1 MNSEFVSV
9 LAILQNGDL
18 AGALSFNHT
27 IQIWNSTDGS
37 LKQTL
42 KSHTYFIVCLAVLH
56 NGNLVSGSYDK
67 TVKIWSKSGLERT
80 LARHTDRVRCLA
92 VLANTDF
99 ASGSSDKTI
108 IIWSSSG
115 EYIRTL
121 SGQDAS
127 VVSLAVLPSG
137 ELASGSSNETIII
150 WDRDGSLKKS
160 VSAHSNSVTSLV
172 VLDNGLLASGSFD
185 KHVKI
190 WDETGRL
197 IYSHSYESH
206 VESIG
211 VFDNGDWLVGLRN
224 GKILIKD
231 KGQLES
237 NESKVVLTRYYVG
250 CLAIFSNGDFATGSY
265 DIFGDFRGKISI
277 LENQD

>member
-1 MNSEFVSV
+1 M
-9 LAILQNGDL
+9 
-18 AGALSFNHT
+18 
-27 IQIWNSTDGS
+27 
-37 LKQTL
+37 
-42 KSHTYFIVCLAVLH
+42 
-56 NGNLVSGSYDK
+56 SGSFDK
-67 TVKIWSKSGLERT
+67 TVKIWSNNGLERT
-80 LARHTDRVRCLA
+80 LTRHTDRVRCLA

-99 ASGSSDKTI
+99 ASGSADKTI
-108 IIWSSSG
+108 IIWGSSG

-121 SGQDAS
+121 SGSDVDP

-137 ELASGSSNETIII
+137 QLASGSSNETIII
-150 WDRDGSLKKS
+150 WDRNGSVKKS
-160 VSAHSNSVTSLV
+160 VSAHSSSVTSLV
-172 VLDNGLLASGSFD
+172 VLENGLLASGSFD

-211 VFDNGDWLVGLRN
+211 VFDNGDWLVALRN

-237 NESKVVLTRYYVG
+237 NESKIVLTRYYVG

-265 DIFGDFRGKISI
+265 DIFGDFRGNISI